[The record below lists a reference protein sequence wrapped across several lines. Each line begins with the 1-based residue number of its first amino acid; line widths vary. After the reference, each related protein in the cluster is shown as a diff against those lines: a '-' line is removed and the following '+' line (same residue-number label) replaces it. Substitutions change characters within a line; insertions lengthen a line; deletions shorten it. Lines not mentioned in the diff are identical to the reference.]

1 MSSVL
6 EKPARRNAKKH
17 LAVNLKPCKPIYD
30 ETGEGADQFFTIFVD
45 AKKNQVERPCS
56 PAVFARIEGRRREKR
71 PHTGLKKQTNTQYLL
86 TEDKQ
91 GVVVGID
98 VIPTQDI
105 MHSMQREDLEGV
117 ERILVEVSPG
127 GEIQLLQRPQD
138 VGDRT
143 IISLIKEIDKVGR
156 LETGQSYGNF
166 EVVSI
171 DGNKVSFEYEDA
183 A

>member
-1 MSSVL
+1 MSSIL
-6 EKPARRNAKKH
+6 KKPSRRNAKKH

-30 ETGEGADQFFTIFVD
+30 ETGQDNDQFFTIFVD
-45 AKKNQVERPCS
+45 SKKNQVEKPCS
-56 PAVFARIEGRRREKR
+56 PQVFARIEGRRREKR

-91 GVVVGID
+91 GVIVGID

-105 MHSMQREDLEGV
+105 MHSMQRMDLEGV
-117 ERILVEVSPG
+117 ERILVEISPG
-127 GEIQLLQRPQD
+127 GEIQLMQRPQD

-143 IISLIKEIDKVGR
+143 VISLFKEIDKVAQ

-166 EVVSI
+166 EVMSI
-171 DGNKVSFEYEDA
+171 DGNKVSFEYEDVA
-183 A
+183 